1 MIKAFEI
8 AKLVWKSLQGK
19 LSRDEEKVL
28 DGWRSMSSANEDAFR
43 RMTSDDFY
51 GKAMEEW
58 GRFDEGAAYGRFL
71 QRKARY
77 RERRRLWRR
86 MASAAAIVL
95 PLVIAVVV
103 YREMVDREAV
113 AVAEN
118 VRIAPGTS
126 KAQLT
131 LADGRIIA
139 LGDQGL
145 DSTIMTAGSRID
157 ASGSELVYTRKDG
170 EVKLEYNELTIP
182 RGGEFCLT
190 LSDSTR
196 VWLNS
201 STTIRYPEVFGKDE
215 RRVFVEGEAF
225 FEVKKNARRPFVVEF
240 ARSEVTVLGTSFNVR
255 AYPDEGYSWTTL
267 AEGSVCMETG
277 EQELRLKPGEQVEV
291 DGISGNMVKRVVD
304 VANYTSW
311 KDGRFVFVRQS
322 LEDIL
327 RTLARWYN
335 IQVVF
340 RDEGAKHVSI
350 SGNLRRYDDF
360 SSVAEMLQMTGDVRF
375 VLKGNEVYVSL
386 E

>member
-8 AKLVWKSLQGK
+8 AKLVWKSLRGE
-19 LSRDEEKVL
+19 LSDEEQKTL
-28 DGWRSMSSANEDAFR
+28 QQWRSASSANEDAFR

-51 GKAMEEW
+51 EKTVERWAD
-58 GRFDEGAAYGRFL
+58 FDERLAYERFL
-71 QRKARY
+71 RRKTRY
-77 RERRRLWRR
+77 RETRRLWRR
-86 MASAAAIVL
+86 VGSVAAIVL
-95 PLVIAVVV
+95 PLVFAVVL
-103 YREMVDREAV
+103 YREMEERDAV
-113 AVAEN
+113 IETEVA
-118 VRIAPGTS
+118 RIVPGTS
-126 KAQLT
+126 KAKLM
-131 LADGRIIA
+131 LADGRIIE
-139 LGDQGL
+139 LGERGV
-145 DSTIMTAGSRID
+145 DSTIVTRGSRID
-157 ASGSELVYTRKDG
+157 ASGSGLVYTKKDG
-170 EVKLEYNELTIP
+170 EVKLEYNELLIP

-201 STTIRYPEVFGKDE
+201 STTIRYPEVFGKEE

-225 FEVKKNARRPFVVEF
+225 FEVKKDARRPFVVEF

-255 AYPDEGYSWTTL
+255 AYPDEGHSLTTL
-267 AEGSVCMETG
+267 AEGSVRVETG
-277 EQELRLKPGEQVEV
+277 GQELRLKPGEQVEV

-304 VANYTSW
+304 VENYTSW

-340 RDEGAKHVSI
+340 RDEGAKQVSL

-360 SSVAEMLQMTGDVRF
+360 SSVADMLQMTGDVRF
-375 VLKGNEVYVSL
+375 VLNGNEVYVSL